1 MKSTAYIMGIIC
13 GVVLVALAAYWG
25 SKLMKR
31 SEKKGPKEYD
41 ERQVLARGKACH
53 AAYCTLMVYL
63 AAYGFFDAM
72 TGIIWCDRF
81 TGVFIGI
88 ALSVAV
94 YAIISIWKDAYF
106 RAVDSQRAYIILFTI
121 VGLCNLAFGVVHMVE
136 GTFLEEGILTMGFSA
151 NFIVGVMVLAVL
163 GVLWVKMALDR
174 RAEETE

>member
-1 MKSTAYIMGIIC
+1 MGMIC
-13 GVVLVALAAYWG
+13 GIVLVALAAYLG
-25 SKLMKR
+25 NKLMKR
-31 SEKKGPKEYD
+31 SQKKGPKEYD
-41 ERQVLARGKACH
+41 ERQVLARGKACQ

-72 TGIIWCDRF
+72 TGIVWCDRF

-94 YAIISIWKDAYF
+94 YAMICIFKDAYF
-106 RAVDSQRAYIILFTI
+106 RTIDRQRSYIILFAI

-136 GTFLEEGILTMGFSA
+136 GTFLEEGILTISSSA
-151 NFIVGVMVLAVL
+151 NFIVGVMLLVVL
-163 GVLWVKMALDR
+163 GVLGVKMAIDR